1 MRADASVA
9 VKRVAGAAMVVL
21 AGFAIAAGAGG
32 VATARTASTAS
43 AGVPVNGGTLRAA
56 IPENPDYLDPGLSY
70 ATESWEI
77 LEATGDGLLTFKR
90 TSGAA
95 GATIV
100 PDLATAMPTVSQHG
114 RTYTFH
120 MHTGVRFSPPVS
132 RQVEPSDIKFAIER
146 LFRINSGGVGFYTG
160 IVGASRYE
168 QTKKGGIS
176 GIVANDATHTI
187 VFHLTHPDGT
197 FLEYM
202 AIPFAFAV
210 PAGTPNKDVSTVSRW
225 RVSTGPY
232 MISSYLPNQQIT
244 LTRNPNFKQW
254 TANTPNGH
262 LDRIQITIG
271 TQAEQAMNQIA
282 DGQLDWYFEAV
293 PTDRLAALQR
303 QYPSQVHVY
312 PRNDITYFLLNTR
325 RAPMNNL
332 KVRQAINYAVNR
344 DALLKIF
351 GGQGSPTENIIPP
364 SLGPAFKRQWPYPY
378 NLAKAKRLVRES
390 GTQGMAVQV
399 WSHSDAPAPQAA
411 QYMASV
417 LDSLGYKAT
426 VKTLSQSVYWDTIS
440 TQKGDPQVAFVQFDQ
455 DYPEGQDFIDVQL
468 NGQNI
473 TNVGNQNT
481 SNINIPALNRQIDA
495 AKAMPLGAARDAMW
509 VKLDREFMRYA
520 PWVPFINR
528 NLPKFDGP
536 HLHGLVF
543 NGTYYEMFPNM
554 WLAK

>member
-1 MRADASVA
+1 
-9 VKRVAGAAMVVL
+9 
-21 AGFAIAAGAGG
+21 
-32 VATARTASTAS
+32 
-43 AGVPVNGGTLRAA
+43 
-56 IPENPDYLDPGLSY
+56 
-70 ATESWEI
+70 
-77 LEATGDGLLTFKR
+77 
-90 TSGAA
+90 
-95 GATIV
+95 
-100 PDLATAMPTVSQHG
+100 
-114 RTYTFH
+114 
-120 MHTGVRFSPPVS
+120 
-132 RQVEPSDIKFAIER
+132 
-146 LFRINSGGVGFYTG
+146 
-160 IVGASRYE
+160 
-168 QTKKGGIS
+168 
-176 GIVANDATHTI
+176 
-187 VFHLTHPDGT
+187 
-197 FLEYM
+197 M
-202 AIPFAFAV
+202 AIHFAFAV
-210 PAGTPNKDVSTVSRW
+210 PAGTPDKDVSTVSNW

-254 TANTPNGH
+254 TPDTPNGH

-271 TQAEQAMNQIA
+271 TQAEQAMNEIA

-325 RAPMNNL
+325 KAPMNNL
-332 KVRQAINYAVNR
+332 KVRQALNYAVNR

-351 GGQGSPTENIIPP
+351 GGQGTPTENIIPP
-364 SLGPAFKRQWPYPY
+364 SLGPAFQRQWPYPY
-378 NLAKAKRLVRES
+378 DLAKAKRLVRQS

-411 QYMASV
+411 QYVASV

-481 SNINIPALNRQIDA
+481 SNINIPALNQQIDA
-495 AKAMPLGAARDAMW
+495 AKAMPLGAARDAMS
-509 VKLDREFMRYA
+509 VKLDQRVHAERAIDLVHQSRPAEVRQSAAAWPRVQRHLLRDVPEHVDRQVSSRRSDLIASIGDNCIDVSLPGLDGADEDALAALVPASGLAPAELPGGNAFNVATVLARSGLSAAYLGAVGDDAAAELILGAGASAGVDMSRVMRVAGPTGRTVVGRDTHGERHFVFEDYGAAARYRLDDETIEWLTGARWLHFARQPDVAQYTERLRAGGATVSCDVGYA
-520 PWVPFINR
+520 GGLDQLGEAVWVAWTSCSCPR
-528 NLPKFDGP
+528 RRSP
-536 HLHGLVF
+536 
-543 NGTYYEMFPNM
+543 
-554 WLAK
+554 A

>member
-1 MRADASVA
+1 
-9 VKRVAGAAMVVL
+9 
-21 AGFAIAAGAGG
+21 
-32 VATARTASTAS
+32 
-43 AGVPVNGGTLRAA
+43 
-56 IPENPDYLDPGLSY
+56 
-70 ATESWEI
+70 
-77 LEATGDGLLTFKR
+77 
-90 TSGAA
+90 
-95 GATIV
+95 
-100 PDLATAMPTVSQHG
+100 
-114 RTYTFH
+114 
-120 MHTGVRFSPPVS
+120 MHTGVRFSPPVN
-132 RQVEPSDIKFAIER
+132 RAVEPSDIKFAIER

-160 IVGASRYE
+160 IAGAT
-168 QTKKGGIS
+168 QFAKTKKGGIS
-176 GIVANDATHTI
+176 GIVADDARHTI

-210 PAGTPNKDVSTVSRW
+210 PEGTPNKDISTVSKW
-225 RVSTGPY
+225 RVATGPY

-244 LTRNPNFKQW
+244 LVRNPNFKQW
-254 TANTPNGH
+254 TPNTPGGH
-262 LDRIQITIG
+262 LNGVQITIG
-271 TQAEQAMNQIA
+271 TQAEQAMNEIA

-293 PTDRLAALQR
+293 PADRLAALRAQHR
-303 QYPSQVHVY
+303 SQVHVY

-325 RAPMNNL
+325 KPPMNNL

-351 GGQGSPTENIIPP
+351 GGQGTPTENIVPP
-364 SLGPAFKRQWPYPY
+364 SLGAAFKSQWPYPY
-378 NLAKAKRLVRES
+378 NLAKARQLVGQS
-390 GTQGMAVQV
+390 GTKGMAVQV
-399 WSHSDAPAPQAA
+399 WSHSDSPAPQAA
-411 QYMASV
+411 QYIASV

-468 NGQNI
+468 NGENI

-481 SNINIPALNRQIDA
+481 SNTNIPALNRQIDA

-509 VKLDREFMRYA
+509 VKLDRELMQYA

-528 NLPKFDGP
+528 DLPKYDSP
-536 HLHGLVF
+536 RLQGLVF

-554 WLAK
+554 WLSK